1 VNDIDFVTSEHA
13 AWFPTT
19 DGGKVRVFQMPG
31 GGRFR
36 ACTTGATLS
45 LCPLGPAVAPVVTP
59 PVYDVFRLPPDAL
72 DEVPEL
78 AAALTS
84 LGTVARLR
92 TGNLWEAIGAA
103 VIRQTMR
110 VAHTTNLHREFCRAH
125 GEPVDLPD
133 SDRYWLFPTPQSVLA
148 LSAEQFHTAGLT
160 VKRGA
165 LRDAATAF
173 LSHGGRWQLLAPQ
186 VLVDQL
192 RRIPGVGVRTALLAV
207 VDWRNDWAL
216 YPCGDL
222 ALRTRARQAAPAYR
236 WPTDERTFSRLWRR
250 LTGPHL
256 PPATLL
262 TLAWAER
269 HTPPADHTTLPPHLP
284 RRAHNYIHDSH
295 KRTTL

>member
-13 AWFPTT
+13 AWFPTA
-19 DGGKVRVFQMPG
+19 DGGKVRVFEMPG

-36 ACTTGATLS
+36 ARTTGATLS

-84 LGTVARLR
+84 LGSVARFR
-92 TGNLWEAIGAA
+92 AGNLWEAIGAA
-103 VIRQTMR
+103 VIRQAMR

-165 LRDAATAF
+165 LRDAATAY
-173 LSHGGRWQLLAPQ
+173 LRHGGRWQLLAPQ

-207 VDWRNDWAL
+207 VDWSNDWAL

-222 ALRTRARQAAPAYR
+222 APTHPRPPSGPLVPLAHRRTHLQPGLAPPHRPSPTASHTADPCLGRTAY
-236 WPTDERTFSRLWRR
+236 PTHRSHNPAPT
-250 LTGPHL
+250 
-256 PPATLL
+256 PATP
-262 TLAWAER
+262 R
-269 HTPPADHTTLPPHLP
+269 PQPHP
-284 RRAHNYIHDSH
+284 
-295 KRTTL
+295 